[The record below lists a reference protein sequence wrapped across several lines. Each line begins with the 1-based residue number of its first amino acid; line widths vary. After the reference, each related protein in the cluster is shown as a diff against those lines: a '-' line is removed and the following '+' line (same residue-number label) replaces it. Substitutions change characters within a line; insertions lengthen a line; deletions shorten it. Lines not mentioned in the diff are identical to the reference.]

1 MVWEISRKMCYMLRA
16 AAKVLVSLLVVML
29 TIFFVFGVIGVTLFK
44 NGATFDMVGGEYEDL
59 NMGNYLYKYANFE
72 DLQNAFVLLTQAF
85 LGEAFHELMNLVR
98 VAWGTNG
105 LQRTDFNEQKWE
117 EALKKIH
124 KTNYAGVWFIIV
136 FFFLM
141 SVLFN
146 NLFFGLL
153 LNTFSDLYEAQQ
165 DGQVLNKELIKSVR
179 NPSMDEEI
187 DEDEI
192 ASTMSYRSQQYNE
205 KEDTEDDLKK
215 IELQV
220 IEEEAHVIEEELQV
234 IEEEPV
240 PATSDSGKDKA
251 TSD

>member
-1 MVWEISRKMCYMLRA
+1 
-16 AAKVLVSLLVVML
+16 
-29 TIFFVFGVIGVTLFK
+29 
-44 NGATFDMVGGEYEDL
+44 
-59 NMGNYLYKYANFE
+59 MG
-72 DLQNAFVLLTQAF
+72 QAF
-85 LGEAFHELMNLVR
+85 LGEAFHELMNEVR
-98 VAWGTNG
+98 VAWATNG
-105 LQRTDFNEQKWE
+105 LAELKPGEAGWT

-187 DEDEI
+187 DEDDI
-192 ASTMSYRSQQYNE
+192 ASTMSYRSQQYIE
-205 KEDTEDDLKK
+205 KENTEDDLKK
-215 IELQV
+215 IELQI
-220 IEEEAHVIEEELQV
+220 IEEEDQIIEEVAQQV
-234 IEEEPV
+234 I
-240 PATSDSGKDKA
+240 
-251 TSD
+251 